1 MDKLNLK
8 PRDLNLYGEDLCPKS
23 YVFNY
28 NANNRI
34 RLRVYEYG
42 KGKNCPIHKKTL
54 SLPVY
59 LHKPDDFAMFVAK
72 HCGCHSFHVSY
83 SGSDEK
89 VWRLCDIKIARIGR
103 KDVEYAIPFPEDQA
117 RLALLL
123 ERNRKRRHL
132 MKETTS
138 AGKNR
143 PVRKCHD
150 CNTLPDH
157 MYG

>member
-1 MDKLNLK
+1 ML
-8 PRDLNLYGEDLCPKS
+8 PGS
-23 YVFNY
+23 

-34 RLRVYEYG
+34 RLRVYEYE

-72 HCGCHSFHVSY
+72 HCGCHFFHMCY
-83 SGSDEK
+83 SNSDRKER
-89 VWRLCDIKIARIGR
+89 RLCDIKIAKIGR

-123 ERNRKRRHL
+123 ERNKKMRHL

-138 AGKNR
+138 AGRSMKG
-143 PVRKCHD
+143 PQRKKSSA
-150 CNTLPDH
+150 LPDH